1 MGQNRCWLGVL
12 ALIAVGCGQ
21 GIAAETGAAG
31 RPERSRAEVLALIET
46 AGTTRPD
53 WWDSVAL
60 EYPET
65 LDLSFPH
72 PPPTKD
78 WRAHENVGQYMW
90 SVINENPGRYRQGT
104 KFMHFV
110 MKLNEKDPAV
120 VRRCQEQLAHCYHD
134 LLQDWA
140 RAAYW
145 KQKLGVR
152 DVILA
157 HCYWM
162 LGNKEMAAGI
172 LDGIRYDYSR
182 YGEVIKLWADLGELE
197 RAMEVARRSEGLGN
211 WGAAARAAGD
221 ALRKFRRYDE
231 AIRSFQKVLAIK
243 SANPDNLILKHNQDH
258 ARMAIEDIQL
268 YETFDLL
275 KVNDGSFEAGVPA
288 YNGELVVRVTVED
301 HRINDVTV
309 VKHAEKQFY
318 SSLTDMPA
326 KIVEAQDF
334 RGVDATTGATVTA
347 EAIKSATARALRRG
361 REDE

>member
-1 MGQNRCWLGVL
+1 MEQSRYWLGVL
-12 ALIAVGCGQ
+12 AFMAVGWDQ
-21 GIAAETGAAG
+21 GFAAETGVAE
-31 RPERSRAEVLALIET
+31 RPVRSRVEVLALVET

-53 WWDSVAL
+53 WWDSVPL
-60 EYPET
+60 EYPAT
-65 LDLSFPH
+65 LDLKFPH

-90 SVINENPGRYRQGT
+90 SVINENPARYRQGT

-110 MKLNEKDPAV
+110 MKLNEKDPGV

-152 DVILA
+152 DVTLA

-162 LGNKEMAAGI
+162 LGNKAMAAEV
-172 LDGIRYDYSR
+172 LDGIQYDYSR
-182 YGEVIKLWADLGELE
+182 YGEVIKLWADMGELE
-197 RAMEVARRSEGLGN
+197 RALAVAQRSEGLAN

-221 ALRKFRRYDE
+221 ALRKFGRYDE
-231 AIRSFQKVLAIK
+231 AILSFRKVLAIE
-243 SANPDNLILKHNQDH
+243 SPNPDNLILKHNQDH
-258 ARMAIEDIQL
+258 ARMAIQDLQL

-275 KVNDGSFEAGVPA
+275 KVVDGSFEAGVPA
-288 YNGELVVRVTVED
+288 YNGELVVRVTVES
-301 HRINDVTV
+301 HRISDVTV
-309 VKHAEKQFY
+309 VKHSEKQFY

-361 REDE
+361 RKGE

>member
-1 MGQNRCWLGVL
+1 MERSRSWMGML
-12 ALIAVGCGQ
+12 ALMVVGCGL
-21 GIAAETGAAG
+21 GIAADPGGAE
-31 RPERSRAEVLALIET
+31 RPVRIRAEVLALIET

-53 WWDSVAL
+53 WWDSVVL
-60 EYPET
+60 DYPDT
-65 LDLSFPH
+65 LDLTFPH

-90 SVINENPGRYRQGT
+90 SIINENPGRFRQGT

-110 MKLNEKDPAV
+110 MRLNEADPEV

-145 KQKLGVR
+145 KQKLGAR
-152 DVILA
+152 DVTLA
-157 HCYWM
+157 NCYWM
-162 LGNKEMAAGI
+162 LGNKAMAAEI

-182 YGEVIKLWADLGELE
+182 YGEVIKQWADLGELE
-197 RAMEVARRSEGLGN
+197 RALEVARRSGGIGN
-211 WGAAARAAGD
+211 WGAAPRAAGD

-231 AIRSFQKVLAIK
+231 AILSFQKVLTVE
-243 SANPDNLILKHNQDH
+243 SATKDNLILKHNQDH
-258 ARMAIEDIQL
+258 ARLAIEDIQL

-275 KVNDGSFEAGVPA
+275 KLKDGSFEAGVPA
-288 YNGELVVRVTVED
+288 YNGELVVRATVKN
-301 HRINDVTV
+301 HRITDIV
-309 VKHAEKQFY
+309 VVRHAEKQFF

-326 KIVEAQDF
+326 KIVRAQDF

-347 EAIKSATARALRRG
+347 EAIKSATARALNRG
-361 REDE
+361 RTRE